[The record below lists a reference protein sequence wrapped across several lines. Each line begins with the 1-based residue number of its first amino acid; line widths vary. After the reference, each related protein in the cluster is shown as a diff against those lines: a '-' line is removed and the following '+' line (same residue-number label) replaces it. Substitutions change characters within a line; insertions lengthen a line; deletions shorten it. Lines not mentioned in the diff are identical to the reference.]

1 MTSIHPALSIAH
13 LSIDIMFRTALQTVR
28 PQARAFS
35 ASALRAAGSV
45 NYNDVKP
52 LTKQPT
58 DVSLP
63 IPQSQW
69 LEPAVQ
75 PANSCYARS

>member
-1 MTSIHPALSIAH
+1 
-13 LSIDIMFRTALQTVR
+13 MFRTALQTVR

-58 DVSLP
+58 DVS
-63 IPQSQW
+63 S
-69 LEPAVQ
+69 LEPKSA
-75 PANSCYARS
+75 ARRREGRSRSLFATCPSGP

>member
-1 MTSIHPALSIAH
+1 
-13 LSIDIMFRTALQTVR
+13 MFRTALQTVR

-45 NYNDVKP
+45 TYNDVKP

-58 DVSLP
+58 DVSLSER
-63 IPQSQW
+63 PQVAKTAQ
-69 LEPAVQ
+69 
-75 PANSCYARS
+75 

>member
-1 MTSIHPALSIAH
+1 
-13 LSIDIMFRTALQTVR
+13 MFRTALQTVR

-58 DVSLP
+58 DVSAFP
-63 IPQSQW
+63 
-69 LEPAVQ
+69 PAGFSGWTRTIRQ
-75 PANSCYARS
+75 CRYTWS